1 MNKERA
7 AQIWSVLERALIERC
22 GLGDGRMLE
31 VNRPYLIRVIGDA
44 LTITPV
50 DTAIPHNGITPD
62 SPVRARVHGVVD
74 KAALKATL
82 DMAVANLPAEWVRS
96 SAEVRAIRD
105 EMMLNKRIDEVLDAM
120 LDKACSRRVGYDGD
134 DSVGYE

>member
-31 VNRPYLIRVIGDA
+31 VNRPYMIRVIGDA
-44 LTITPV
+44 LTIEPV
-50 DTAIPHNGITPD
+50 DTTKEEAHVEQPVVASTRDRYRDVPVQAQLLPRLDD
-62 SPVRARVHGVVD
+62 SAP
-74 KAALKATL
+74 
-82 DMAVANLPAEWVRS
+82 
-96 SAEVRAIRD
+96 VRAIRD
-105 EMMLNKRIDEVLDAM
+105 EMMLNKRIDEALAKM
-120 LDKACSRRVGYDGD
+120 LEASCLRRVGYSGD